1 MTYFKNIDNLE
12 QAKLQHRKLAKKL
25 HPDNGGSSLQFQR
38 MEAEYRTLL
47 LQLQNKQPV
56 SNEQNQNDI
65 VNELSKLAM
74 SLIKKQIPQ
83 DYLKRKMKRSSSP
96 VHRFVLSG
104 ILQVLD
110 SYKTK

>member
-1 MTYFKNIDNLE
+1 MTYFQNIDNLK
-12 QAKLQHRKLAKKL
+12 QAKIHYRKLAKKL

-38 MEAEYRTLL
+38 MEAEYRILL
-47 LQLQNKQPV
+47 LKLQTRQPV

-83 DYLKRKMKRSSSP
+83 DYLKTKIKRSNSP
-96 VHRFVLSG
+96 FQKVVLSG
-104 ILQVLD
+104 IVQVLNGF
-110 SYKTK
+110 S